1 MASRYYSKLPAD
13 LSRSFVLMIDPMLAT
28 GGSAVS
34 ALDLLRNAGARN
46 VRMICI
52 VAAPEGI
59 ALVERHHPDVQI
71 FTPVVDQGLNEH
83 KFIVP
88 GLGDFG
94 DRLYGTAVSAAVSQA
109 MKQPTPEASVGRRSQ
124 QRVTD
129 AKWRTALTGI
139 EPNKILVRG
148 YPLDE
153 LMGRLTFG
161 ETIYLLLMGECP
173 TPGIGRLMEAML
185 VSFIDHGATPPSTL
199 AARNT
204 ATAGAPLR
212 ACVAAGVLGFGRYHG
227 GDIESCMQFLDTGLE
242 LVRSGKSYKDAAREI
257 VDRCQATGEAV
268 PGFGHRYHTRD
279 PRAARLFQMALELE
293 IEGGHI
299 QMIRAVEMLLAER
312 TRHAAGCPREHRR
325 CHRRGLRRSRH
336 AARCGQCTLHHLA
349 RTRHHRTGPG
359 RTRTP
364 APDAANRSEGPH
376 LRRPLRAATARAPQV
391 APRGTTGTRD
401 SGFGRFGILAFRAK
415 AANNREPCR
424 SSLTSD
430 RGQHGRARTD
440 AEGSSCRVLA

>member
-1 MASRYYSKLPAD
+1 
-13 LSRSFVLMIDPMLAT
+13 
-28 GGSAVS
+28 
-34 ALDLLRNAGARN
+34 
-46 VRMICI
+46 
-52 VAAPEGI
+52 
-59 ALVERHHPDVQI
+59 
-71 FTPVVDQGLNEH
+71 
-83 KFIVP
+83 
-88 GLGDFG
+88 
-94 DRLYGTAVSAAVSQA
+94 
-109 MKQPTPEASVGRRSQ
+109 MKQPTPERTVERRSQ
-124 QRVTD
+124 ERVTD

-299 QMIRAVEMLLAER
+299 QMIRAVEMLL
-312 TRHAAGCPREHRR
+312 G
-325 CHRRGLRRSRH
+325 
-336 AARCGQCTLHHLA
+336 
-349 RTRHHRTGPG
+349 
-359 RTRTP
+359 
-364 APDAANRSEGPH
+364 SE
-376 LRRPLRAATARAPQV
+376 
-391 APRGTTGTRD
+391 RGTQPAVPVNIDGAIAAVCGDLGMPPDVANALFIISRVP
-401 SGFGRFGILAFRAK
+401 GITAQAQEE
-415 AANNREPCR
+415 RER
-424 SSLTSD
+424 
-430 RGQHGRARTD
+430 QHPMRQIDPKDHIYDGPSERRLP
-440 AEGSSCRVLA
+440 ERRK